1 MTEEQKKLA
10 EKIAAAEE
18 RSAKARKEQAA
29 AAKDLQEYDEKL
41 TINQKRILNLQG
53 IGRDKY
59 LEQKKIQRQV
69 AEEQKKI
76 ADEAEREFEA
86 KKQAAAFDSSIAKLR
101 KKNRD
106 ISKDILKTIT
116 KGAGKLIQSAGL
128 EEQNVRLRQKFN
140 DETINNLANEDFRA
154 SKSEEEL
161 ERLEEQVNLNNALGD
176 IEKEILTELETGGV
190 SQMEKEDILNSL
202 REKGVDISK
211 LSAEQL
217 ERMEI
222 QAEKLSKVTKN
233 LDEDFQKAYEETGR
247 ISQGLDEMIDKAE
260 MFGSILTNSQLR
272 SVALRGAVL
281 GVAGALDKD
290 VFDSAK
296 EVRQELGLSVADS
309 AKFGFQITRNS
320 KLLGILGGNAEEVK
334 NFSVEIANEFGNI
347 GNLTDDTLKQFVDL
361 SAATGLTGQNA
372 AKLAN
377 SIMSIQG
384 GTLETSLNTIKV
396 FENLARAEG
405 VSSKIILEDLAE
417 DADKFAEF
425 AKDGGKNLAEAAIA
439 ARKLGMN
446 LSTVAGIADKL
457 LEFESSIES
466 QMQAQVLLGRSIN
479 LDKARE
485 LALSGNL
492 KGLAEEVKNQVG
504 SQAEFEAMNVV
515 QRRALAEALGTNVA
529 DLGRMVRGED
539 TSAMLAEKRAA
550 AEEKRGETQMAIMKS
565 MEGMIGLMA
574 IMQGASAAMLLIEQI
589 RTAEYGKQAILN
601 VKNAFLEAKKAKS
614 STAGALAAATKAVF
628 SNPLLALG
636 SLAVLGG
643 VIATANALMKPKE
656 SIEDGFVDSEGN
668 VISTP
673 KGSINIDSDDDM
685 IVGSDLFGGG
695 GNQTSQPNVKVDFTA
710 LESTS
715 AAQLKETK
723 EMNQTNKRLL
733 RQNEALM
740 RELITKTGNSS
751 LANTI

>member
-1 MTEEQKKLA
+1 MTEEQQRIA

-18 RSAKARKEQAA
+18 RSAKAKKEAA
-29 AAKDLQEYDEKL
+29 AAARDQLEYDEKL
-41 TINQKRILNLQG
+41 TLSQKRSLSAQG
-53 IGRDKY
+53 ISRDKY
-59 LEQKKIQRQV
+59 LEQKKIQRQI
-69 AEEQKKI
+69 ADDTEREKEAKQKI
-76 ADEAEREFEA
+76 AS
-86 KKQAAAFDSSIAKLR
+86 FDSNIANLR

-106 ISKDILKTIT
+106 ISKDILKVIT
-116 KGAGKLIQSAGL
+116 KGSGQLVQNLGIDEQS
-128 EEQNVRLRQKFN
+128 VRARQQFN
-140 DETINNLANEDFRA
+140 DATIAALANEDFR
-154 SKSEEEL
+154 SKKSQEEL
-161 ERLEEQVNLNNALGD
+161 DSLEEQVKVNNTIGD
-176 IEKEILTELETGGV
+176 IEKEILQELETGGV
-190 SQMEKEDILNSL
+190 SRMTKEDVLNSM
-202 REKGVDISK
+202 REKGVDLSK
-211 LSAEQL
+211 LTAEQL
-217 ERMEI
+217 EKMEEE
-222 QAEKLSKVTKN
+222 AERIAKATEN
-233 LDEDFQKAYEETGR
+233 MDENFQKAYEETGR
-247 ISQGLDEMIDKAE
+247 ITQGLQEMIDKADT
-260 MFGSILTNSQLR
+260 FAGILSNSQLR
-272 SVALRGAVL
+272 SVALRGAIL
-281 GVAGALDKD
+281 GVAGAFAKD

-296 EVRQELGLSVADS
+296 DVRQELGLSITDS
-309 AKFGFQITRNS
+309 AKFGFQITRNA

-384 GTLETSLNTIKV
+384 GTLETSLNTIKI

-457 LEFESSIES
+457 LEFETSIEN

-515 QRRALAEALGTNVA
+515 QRRALAEALGTSVA

-539 TSAMLAEKRAA
+539 TSAQLAEKRAA
-550 AEEKRGETQMAIMKS
+550 AEVKRGETQLEIMKA
-565 MEGMIGLMA
+565 MEAMTQLMLVG
-574 IMQGASAAMLLIEQI
+574 QGISAAMLVVDQA
-589 RTAEYGKQAILN
+589 RTALAGTRTAAEFAANRAKGVGLTKSIGMAIAGLFESGSK
-601 VKNAFLEAKKAKS
+601 VPFLL
-614 STAGALAAATKAVF
+614 GI
-628 SNPLLALG
+628 PLALG
-636 SLAVLGG
+636 A
-643 VIATANALMKPKE
+643 IALLYNQISKAGSE
-656 SIEDGFVDSEGN
+656 SQSIQDGFVDSQGN

-673 KGSINIDSDDDM
+673 KGSINLDKDDDM
-685 IVGSDLFGGG
+685 LVGTNLFGDG

-723 EMNQTNKRLL
+723 EMNQINKKLL

-751 LANTI
+751 LANTV

>member
-1 MTEEQKKLA
+1 MTEEQQRIA

-18 RSAKARKEQAA
+18 RSAKAKKEAA
-29 AAKDLQEYDEKL
+29 AAARDQLEYDEKL
-41 TINQKRILNLQG
+41 TLSQKRSLSAQG
-53 IGRDKY
+53 ISRDKY
-59 LEQKKIQRQV
+59 LEQKKIQRQI
-69 AEEQKKI
+69 ADDTEREKEAKQKI
-76 ADEAEREFEA
+76 AS
-86 KKQAAAFDSSIAKLR
+86 FDSNIANLR

-106 ISKDILKTIT
+106 ISKDILKVIT
-116 KGAGKLIQSAGL
+116 KGSGQLVQNLGIDEQS
-128 EEQNVRLRQKFN
+128 VRARQQFN
-140 DETINNLANEDFRA
+140 DATIAALANEDFR
-154 SKSEEEL
+154 SKKSQEEL
-161 ERLEEQVNLNNALGD
+161 DSLEEQVKVNNTIGD
-176 IEKEILTELETGGV
+176 IEKEILQELETGGV
-190 SQMEKEDILNSL
+190 SRMTKEDVLNSM
-202 REKGVDISK
+202 REKGVDLSK
-211 LSAEQL
+211 LTAEQL
-217 ERMEI
+217 EKMEEE
-222 QAEKLSKVTKN
+222 AERIAKATEN
-233 LDEDFQKAYEETGR
+233 MDENFQKAYEETGR
-247 ISQGLDEMIDKAE
+247 ITQGLQEMIDKADT
-260 MFGSILTNSQLR
+260 FAGILSNSQLR
-272 SVALRGAVL
+272 SVALRGAIL
-281 GVAGALDKD
+281 GVAGAFAKD

-296 EVRQELGLSVADS
+296 DVRQELGLSITDS
-309 AKFGFQITRNS
+309 AKFGFQITRNA

-384 GTLETSLNTIKV
+384 GTLETSLNTIKI

-457 LEFESSIES
+457 LEFETSIEN

-515 QRRALAEALGTNVA
+515 QRRALAEALGTSVA

-539 TSAMLAEKRAA
+539 TSAQLAEKRAA
-550 AEEKRGETQMAIMKS
+550 AEVKRGETQLEIMKA
-565 MEGMIGLMA
+565 MEAMTQLMLFG
-574 IMQGASAAMLLIEQI
+574 QGISAAMLVVDQA
-589 RTAEYGKQAILN
+589 RTALAGTRTAAEFAANRAKGVGLTKSIGMAIAGLFESGSK
-601 VKNAFLEAKKAKS
+601 VPFLL
-614 STAGALAAATKAVF
+614 GI
-628 SNPLLALG
+628 PLALG
-636 SLAVLGG
+636 A
-643 VIATANALMKPKE
+643 IALLYNQISKAGSE
-656 SIEDGFVDSEGN
+656 SQSIQDGFVDSQGN

-673 KGSINIDSDDDM
+673 KGSINLDKDDDM
-685 IVGSDLFGGG
+685 LVGTNLFGDG

-723 EMNQTNKRLL
+723 EMNQINKKLL

-751 LANTI
+751 LANTV

>member
-1 MTEEQKKLA
+1 MAEDKDRLYTQRRQAAEAEKKLEQEKNQLLRERNDLNIKDEA
-10 EKIAAAEE
+10 TYQRAERIRVRLAKIDEDISSSRDTQLTTTLKIDKLEEARLKKEKILEGIE
-18 RSAKARKEQAA
+18 G
-29 AAKDLQEYDEKL
+29 
-41 TINQKRILNLQG
+41 RIAN
-53 IGRDKY
+53 
-59 LEQKKIQRQV
+59 
-69 AEEQKKI
+69 
-76 ADEAEREFEA
+76 
-86 KKQAAAFDSSIAKLR
+86 SR

-106 ISKDILKTIT
+106 ISKDILKVIT
-116 KGAGKLIQSAGL
+116 KGSGKMVQSLGISEQAVASRKEINDQAIRLLSNEERRAELSADEIQDL
-128 EEQNVRLRQKFN
+128 ESTVQ
-140 DETINNLANEDFRA
+140 
-154 SKSEEEL
+154 
-161 ERLEEQVNLNNALGD
+161 LNNAIGD
-176 IEKEILTELETGGV
+176 IEKEILQELEAGGV
-190 SQMEKEDILNSL
+190 NTMSQQDVINALK
-202 REKGVDISK
+202 EKGVDVSK
-211 LSAEQL
+211 LTVEQL
-217 ERMEI
+217 KQMDK
-222 QAEKLSKVTKN
+222 QANRIAGATELM
-233 LDEDFQKAYEETGR
+233 DENFQKAYEETGR
-247 ISQGLDEMIDKAE
+247 ITQGLDDMIEKVDT
-260 MFGSILTNSQLR
+260 FGALLKNSELR
-272 SVALRGAVL
+272 SIALRGAVL
-281 GVAGALDKD
+281 GVAASFAKD

-296 EVRQELGLSVADS
+296 DVRQELGLSITDS
-309 AKFGFQITRNS
+309 AKFGFQIARNA
-320 KLLGILGGNAEEVK
+320 KHLATLGGNAEEVK

-347 GNLTDDTLKQFVDL
+347 GNLTDDALKQFVDL

-384 GTLETSLNTIKV
+384 GTLETSLNTIKI

-457 LEFESSIES
+457 LEFETSIEN
-466 QMQAQVLLGRSIN
+466 QMQAQVLLGRSLN

-485 LALSGNL
+485 LALSGDL

-550 AEEKRGETQMAIMKS
+550 AEEQRARTQLDIMKS
-565 MEGMIGLMA
+565 MEVMTGLMVS
-574 IMQGASAAMLLIEQI
+574 MQGLSGAMLLLEKLRNAEKVKSSIYQAKTILLNRKELGLSVASAA
-589 RTAEYGKQAILN
+589 AE
-601 VKNAFLEAKKAKS
+601 
-614 STAGALAAATKAVF
+614 AAKAVF
-628 SNPLLALG
+628 KNPIIALG
-636 SLAVLGG
+636 AAAALGGLVLG
-643 VIATANALMKPKE
+643 IRSLTKPKE
-656 SIEDGFVDSEGN
+656 EIEDGFVDSEGN

-695 GNQTSQPNVKVDFTA
+695 GNQTSQPNVKVDFTT

-723 EMNQTNKRLL
+723 EMNQINKKLL

-751 LANTI
+751 LANTV

>member
-1 MTEEQKKLA
+1 MTEEQQRIA

-18 RSAKARKEQAA
+18 RSAKAKKEAA
-29 AAKDLQEYDEKL
+29 AAARDQLEYDEKL
-41 TINQKRILNLQG
+41 TLSQKRSLSAQG
-53 IGRDKY
+53 ISRDKY
-59 LEQKKIQRQV
+59 LEQKKIQRQI
-69 AEEQKKI
+69 ADDTEREKEAKQKI
-76 ADEAEREFEA
+76 AS
-86 KKQAAAFDSSIAKLR
+86 FDSNIANLR

-106 ISKDILKTIT
+106 ISKDILKVIT
-116 KGAGKLIQSAGL
+116 KGSGQLVQNLGIDEQS
-128 EEQNVRLRQKFN
+128 VRARQQFN
-140 DETINNLANEDFRA
+140 DATIAALANEDFR
-154 SKSEEEL
+154 SKKSQEEL
-161 ERLEEQVNLNNALGD
+161 DSLEEQVKVNNTIGD
-176 IEKEILTELETGGV
+176 IEKEILQELETGGV
-190 SQMEKEDILNSL
+190 SRMTKEDVLNSM
-202 REKGVDISK
+202 REKGVDLSK
-211 LSAEQL
+211 LTAEQL
-217 ERMEI
+217 EKMEEE
-222 QAEKLSKVTKN
+222 AERIAKATEN
-233 LDEDFQKAYEETGR
+233 MDENFQKAYEETGR
-247 ISQGLDEMIDKAE
+247 ITQGLQEMIDKADT
-260 MFGSILTNSQLR
+260 FAGILSNSQLR
-272 SVALRGAVL
+272 SVALRGAIL
-281 GVAGALDKD
+281 GVAGAFAKD

-296 EVRQELGLSVADS
+296 DVRQELGLSITDS
-309 AKFGFQITRNS
+309 AKFGFQITRNA

-384 GTLETSLNTIKV
+384 GTLETSLNTIKI

-457 LEFESSIES
+457 LEFETSIEN

-515 QRRALAEALGTNVA
+515 QRRALAEALGTSVA

-539 TSAMLAEKRAA
+539 TSAQLAEKRAA
-550 AEEKRGETQMAIMKS
+550 AEVKRGETQLEIMKA
-565 MEGMIGLMA
+565 MEAMTQLMLFG
-574 IMQGASAAMLLIEQI
+574 QGISAAMLVVDQA
-589 RTAEYGKQAILN
+589 RTALAGTRTAAEFAANRAKGVGLTKSIGMAIAGLFESGSK
-601 VKNAFLEAKKAKS
+601 VPFLL
-614 STAGALAAATKAVF
+614 GI
-628 SNPLLALG
+628 PLALG
-636 SLAVLGG
+636 A
-643 VIATANALMKPKE
+643 IALLYNQISKAGSE
-656 SIEDGFVDSEGN
+656 SQSIQDGFVDSQGN

-673 KGSINIDSDDDM
+673 KGSINLDKDDDM
-685 IVGSDLFGGG
+685 LVGTNLFGDG

-723 EMNQTNKRLL
+723 EMNQINKKLL

-740 RELITKTGNSS
+740 
-751 LANTI
+751 

>member
-1 MTEEQKKLA
+1 MTEEQQRIA

-18 RSAKARKEQAA
+18 RSAKAKKEAA
-29 AAKDLQEYDEKL
+29 AAARDQLEYDEKL
-41 TINQKRILNLQG
+41 TLSQKRSLSAQG
-53 IGRDKY
+53 ISRDKY
-59 LEQKKIQRQV
+59 LEQKKIQRQ
-69 AEEQKKI
+69 I
-76 ADEAEREFEA
+76 ADDTEREKEA
-86 KKQAAAFDSSIAKLR
+86 KRETAAFDSNIANLR

-106 ISKDILKTIT
+106 ISKDILKVIT
-116 KGAGKLIQSAGL
+116 KGSGQLVQNLGIDEQS
-128 EEQNVRLRQKFN
+128 VRARQQFN
-140 DETINNLANEDFRA
+140 DATIAALANEDFR
-154 SKSEEEL
+154 SKKSQEEL
-161 ERLEEQVNLNNALGD
+161 DSLEEQVKVNNTIGD
-176 IEKEILTELETGGV
+176 IEKEILQELETGGV
-190 SQMEKEDILNSL
+190 SRMTKEDVLNSM
-202 REKGVDISK
+202 REKGVDLSK
-211 LSAEQL
+211 LTAEQL
-217 ERMEI
+217 EKMEEE
-222 QAEKLSKVTKN
+222 AERIAKATEN
-233 LDEDFQKAYEETGR
+233 MDENFQKAYEETGR
-247 ISQGLDEMIDKAE
+247 ITQGLQEMIDKADT
-260 MFGSILTNSQLR
+260 FAGILSNSQLR
-272 SVALRGAVL
+272 SVALRGAIL
-281 GVAGALDKD
+281 GVAGAFAKD

-296 EVRQELGLSVADS
+296 DVRQELGLSITDS
-309 AKFGFQITRNS
+309 AKFGFQITRNA

-384 GTLETSLNTIKV
+384 GTLETSLNTIKI

-457 LEFESSIES
+457 LEFETSIEN

-515 QRRALAEALGTNVA
+515 QRRALAEALGTSVA

-539 TSAMLAEKRAA
+539 TSAQLAEKRAA
-550 AEEKRGETQMAIMKS
+550 AEVKRGETQLEIMKA
-565 MEGMIGLMA
+565 MEAMTQLMLFG
-574 IMQGASAAMLLIEQI
+574 QGISAAMLVVDQA
-589 RTAEYGKQAILN
+589 RTALAGTRTAAEFAANRAKGVGLTKSIGMAIAGLFESGSK
-601 VKNAFLEAKKAKS
+601 VPFLL
-614 STAGALAAATKAVF
+614 GI
-628 SNPLLALG
+628 PLALG
-636 SLAVLGG
+636 A
-643 VIATANALMKPKE
+643 IALLYNQISKAGSE
-656 SIEDGFVDSEGN
+656 SQSIQDGFVDSQGN

-673 KGSINIDSDDDM
+673 KGSINLDKDDDM
-685 IVGSDLFGGG
+685 LVGTNLFGDG

-723 EMNQTNKRLL
+723 EMNQINKKLL

-751 LANTI
+751 LANTV

>member
-1 MTEEQKKLA
+1 MTEEQQRIA

-18 RSAKARKEQAA
+18 RSAKAKKEAA
-29 AAKDLQEYDEKL
+29 AAARDQLEYDEKL
-41 TINQKRILNLQG
+41 TLSQKRSLSAQG
-53 IGRDKY
+53 ISRDKY
-59 LEQKKIQRQV
+59 LEQKKIQRQI
-69 AEEQKKI
+69 ADDTEREKEAKQKI
-76 ADEAEREFEA
+76 AS
-86 KKQAAAFDSSIAKLR
+86 FDSNIANLR

-106 ISKDILKTIT
+106 ISKDILKVIT
-116 KGAGKLIQSAGL
+116 KGSGQLVQNLGIDEQS
-128 EEQNVRLRQKFN
+128 VRARQQFN
-140 DETINNLANEDFRA
+140 DATIAALANEDFR
-154 SKSEEEL
+154 SKKSQEEL
-161 ERLEEQVNLNNALGD
+161 DSLEEQVKVNNTIGD
-176 IEKEILTELETGGV
+176 IEKEILQELETGGV
-190 SQMEKEDILNSL
+190 SRMTKEDVLNSM
-202 REKGVDISK
+202 REKGVDLSK
-211 LSAEQL
+211 LTAEQL
-217 ERMEI
+217 EKMEEE
-222 QAEKLSKVTKN
+222 AERIAKATEN
-233 LDEDFQKAYEETGR
+233 MDENFQKAYEETGR
-247 ISQGLDEMIDKAE
+247 ITQGLQEMIDKADT
-260 MFGSILTNSQLR
+260 FAGILSNSQLR
-272 SVALRGAVL
+272 SVALRGAIL
-281 GVAGALDKD
+281 GVAGAFAKD

-296 EVRQELGLSVADS
+296 DVRQELGLSITDS
-309 AKFGFQITRNS
+309 AKFGFQITRNA

-384 GTLETSLNTIKV
+384 GTLETSLNTIKI

-457 LEFESSIES
+457 LEFETSIEN

-504 SQAEFEAMNVV
+504 SQAEFEDMNVV
-515 QRRALAEALGTNVA
+515 QRRALAEALGTSVA

-539 TSAMLAEKRAA
+539 TSAQLAEKRAA
-550 AEEKRGETQMAIMKS
+550 AEVKRGETQLEIMKA
-565 MEGMIGLMA
+565 MEAMTQLMLFG
-574 IMQGASAAMLLIEQI
+574 QGISAAMLVVDQA
-589 RTAEYGKQAILN
+589 RTALAGTRTAAEFAANRAKGVGLTKSIGMAIAGLFESGSK
-601 VKNAFLEAKKAKS
+601 VPFLL
-614 STAGALAAATKAVF
+614 GI
-628 SNPLLALG
+628 PLALG
-636 SLAVLGG
+636 A
-643 VIATANALMKPKE
+643 IALLYNQISKAGSE
-656 SIEDGFVDSEGN
+656 SQSIQDGFVDSQGN

-673 KGSINIDSDDDM
+673 KGSINLDKDDDM
-685 IVGSDLFGGG
+685 LVGTNLFGDG

-723 EMNQTNKRLL
+723 EMNQINKKLL

-751 LANTI
+751 LANTV

>member
-1 MTEEQKKLA
+1 MTEEQKILA

-18 RSAKARKEQAA
+18 RSAKARKEAAA

-59 LEQKKIQRQV
+59 LEQKKIQRQ
-69 AEEQKKI
+69 I
-76 ADEAEREFEA
+76 ADEADREFEA
-86 KKQAAAFDSSIAKLR
+86 KKEAAAFDSNIAKLR

-128 EEQNVRLRQKFN
+128 EEQNVRIRQKFN
-140 DETINNLANEDFRA
+140 EATINNLANEDFRA

-190 SQMEKEDILNSL
+190 SRMEKEDILNSL
-202 REKGVDISK
+202 REKGIDTNK
-211 LSAEQL
+211 LSAKQIE
-217 ERMEI
+217 EMEI
-222 QAEKLSKVTKN
+222 QASKLAKVTKN

-247 ISQGLDEMIDKAE
+247 MSQGLDEMIDKVE
-260 MFGSILTNSQLR
+260 TFGAILTNSKLA
-272 SVALRGAVL
+272 SIALRGAVL
-281 GVAGALDKD
+281 GVAGAFAKD

-309 AKFGFQITRNS
+309 AKFGFQITRNA

-347 GNLTDDTLKQFVDL
+347 GNLTDDVLKQFVDL

-384 GTLETSLNTIKV
+384 GTLETSLNTIKI

-457 LEFESSIES
+457 LEFETSIEN

-504 SQAEFEAMNVV
+504 SQAEFEAMNVI
-515 QRRALAEALGTNVA
+515 QRRALAEAIGTNVA

-539 TSAMLAEKRAA
+539 TSAQLAEKRAA
-550 AEEKRGETQMAIMKS
+550 AEEKRGETQMQIMKT
-565 MEGMIGLMA
+565 MEGMMGLMA

-614 STAGALAAATKAVF
+614 STAGALAAAAKAVF

-643 VIATANALMKPKE
+643 VIATVNALMKPKE

-685 IVGSDLFGGG
+685 IVGSNLFGGG
-695 GNQTSQPNVKVDFTA
+695 GNQTSQQNVKVDFTA

-723 EMNQTNKRLL
+723 EMNQTNKKLL

>member
-1 MTEEQKKLA
+1 MTEEQKRIA
-10 EKIAAAEE
+10 EEIAAAEE

-59 LEQKKIQRQV
+59 LEQKKIQRQT
-69 AEEQKKI
+69 

-86 KKQAAAFDSSIAKLR
+86 KKEAAAFDSNIAKLR

-140 DETINNLANEDFRA
+140 EVTINNLANEDFRA

-190 SQMEKEDILNSL
+190 SRMEKEDILNSL
-202 REKGVDISK
+202 REKGIDTNK
-211 LSAEQL
+211 LSVAQITE
-217 ERMEI
+217 MEK
-222 QAEKLSKVTKN
+222 QAQKLANVTQN
-233 LDEDFQKAYEETGR
+233 LDEDFQKAFEETGR

-281 GVAGALDKD
+281 GVAGAFAKD

-296 EVRQELGLSVADS
+296 DVRQELGLSVADS
-309 AKFGFQITRNS
+309 AKFGFQITRNA

-347 GNLTDDTLKQFVDL
+347 GNLTDDALKQFVDL

-384 GTLETSLNTIKV
+384 GTLETSLNTIKI

-457 LEFESSIES
+457 LEFETSIEN

-550 AEEKRGETQMAIMKS
+550 AEEERAETQLQLMKS
-565 MEGMIGLMA
+565 MEGFVKLMA
-574 IMQGASAAMLLIEQI
+574 IAQGIQGAMFLVDKARLAMDAARKSKLGVELALRGTIFGLSLG
-589 RTAEYGKQAILN
+589 TAIAAL
-601 VKNAFLEAKKAKS
+601 
-614 STAGALAAATKAVF
+614 TATIVGVAGIGALLVAAYGAVNKGK
-628 SNPLLALG
+628 SMA
-636 SLAVLGG
+636 
-643 VIATANALMKPKE
+643 
-656 SIEDGFVDSEGN
+656 DGTIDSEGN
-668 VISTP
+668 TVLTP
-673 KGSINIDSDDDM
+673 KGSINLDKDDDM
-685 IVGSDLFGGG
+685 IVGTKLFSGD
-695 GNQTSQPNVKVDFTA
+695 GNQTSQMTQPNIKVDFTA

-723 EMNQTNKRLL
+723 EMNQINKKLL

-751 LANTI
+751 LANTV

>member
-1 MTEEQKKLA
+1 MTEEQKILA

-18 RSAKARKEQAA
+18 RSAKARKEAAA

-59 LEQKKIQRQV
+59 LEQKKIQRQ
-69 AEEQKKI
+69 I
-76 ADEAEREFEA
+76 ADEADREFEA
-86 KKQAAAFDSSIAKLR
+86 KKEAAAFDSNIAKLR

-128 EEQNVRLRQKFN
+128 EEQNVRIRQKFN
-140 DETINNLANEDFRA
+140 EATINNLANEDFRA

-190 SQMEKEDILNSL
+190 SRMEKEDILNSL
-202 REKGVDISK
+202 REKGIDTNK
-211 LSAEQL
+211 LSAKQIE
-217 ERMEI
+217 EMEI
-222 QAEKLSKVTKN
+222 QASKLAKVTKN

-247 ISQGLDEMIDKAE
+247 MSQGLDEMIDKVE
-260 MFGSILTNSQLR
+260 TFGAILTNSKLA
-272 SVALRGAVL
+272 SIALRGAVL
-281 GVAGALDKD
+281 GVAGAFAKD

-296 EVRQELGLSVADS
+296 DVRQELGLSVADS
-309 AKFGFQITRNS
+309 AKFGFQITRNA

-347 GNLTDDTLKQFVDL
+347 GNLTDDVLKQFVDL

-384 GTLETSLNTIKV
+384 GTLETSLNTIKI

-457 LEFESSIES
+457 LEFETSIEN

-504 SQAEFEAMNVV
+504 SQAEFEAMNVI
-515 QRRALAEALGTNVA
+515 QRRALAEAIGTNVA

-539 TSAMLAEKRAA
+539 TSAQLAEKRAA
-550 AEEKRGETQMAIMKS
+550 AEEKRGETQMQIMKT
-565 MEGMIGLMA
+565 MEGMMGLMA
-574 IMQGASAAMLLIEQI
+574 LMQGVSAAMLLIEQLK
-589 RTAEYGKQAILN
+589 TFEYGKQSVLN

-614 STAGALAAATKAVF
+614 STAGALAAAAKAVF

-643 VIATANALMKPKE
+643 VIATVNALMKPKE

-685 IVGSDLFGGG
+685 IVGSNLFGGG
-695 GNQTSQPNVKVDFTA
+695 GNQTSQQNVKVDFTA

-723 EMNQTNKRLL
+723 EMNQTNKKLL

>member
-1 MTEEQKKLA
+1 MA
-10 EKIAAAEE
+10 EN
-18 RSAKARKEQAA
+18 
-29 AAKDLQEYDEKL
+29 KDRLY
-41 TINQKRILNLQG
+41 T
-53 IGRDKY
+53 
-59 LEQKKIQRQV
+59 QRRQ
-69 AEEQKKI
+69 AEEQINKLLEERNRLENEYANIADKRTKPALSILKDAKEIEQEIQNLKLDQLQTSKKI
-76 ADEAEREFEA
+76 DEIDRERT
-86 KKQAAAFDSSIAKLR
+86 KKEQLLEGIEGKIANSR
-101 KKNRD
+101 KKTRD
-106 ISKDILKTIT
+106 ISKDILKVIT
-116 KGAGKLIQSAGL
+116 KGAGKLVQSLGIDEKAVARRK
-128 EEQNVRLRQKFN
+128 EIN
-140 DETINNLANEDFRA
+140 DQTIKLLSNEDQR
-154 SKSEEEL
+154 SKLKADEIQEL
-161 ERLEEQVNLNNALGD
+161 ESTIKLNNAIGD

-190 SQMEKEDILNSL
+190 SQMNQQDVINSL
-202 REKGVDISK
+202 KEKGLDVSK
-211 LSAEQL
+211 LTADQITF
-217 ERMEI
+217 MEK
-222 QAEKLSKVTKN
+222 QAKRIAGATELM
-233 LDEDFQKAYEETGR
+233 DENFQKAYSEVAQIT
-247 ISQGLDEMIDKAE
+247 SGLDDMISKAE
-260 MFGSILTNSQLR
+260 TFGAILTNSKLT
-272 SVALRGAVL
+272 SLALRGAVL
-281 GVAGALDKD
+281 GVAGAFAKD

-309 AKFGFQITRNS
+309 AKFGFQITRNA

-347 GNLTDDTLKQFVDL
+347 GNLTDDVLKQFVDL

-457 LEFESSIES
+457 LEFETSIEN

-504 SQAEFEAMNVV
+504 SQAEFEAMNVI

-539 TSAMLAEKRAA
+539 TSAQLAEKRAA
-550 AEEKRGETQMAIMKS
+550 AEEKRGETQMQIMKT
-565 MEGMIGLMA
+565 MEGMMGLMA
-574 IMQGASAAMLLIEQI
+574 LMQGVSAAMLLIEQLK
-589 RTAEYGKQAILN
+589 TFEYGKQSVLN

-614 STAGALAAATKAVF
+614 STAGALAAAAKAVF

-643 VIATANALMKPKE
+643 VIAGVNALMKPKE

-685 IVGSDLFGGG
+685 IVGSNLFGGG
-695 GNQTSQPNVKVDFTA
+695 GNQTSQQNVKVDFTA

-723 EMNQTNKRLL
+723 EMNQTNKKLL

>member
-1 MTEEQKKLA
+1 MTEEQKILA

-18 RSAKARKEQAA
+18 RSAKARKEAAA

-59 LEQKKIQRQV
+59 LEQKKIQRQ
-69 AEEQKKI
+69 I
-76 ADEAEREFEA
+76 ADEADREFEA
-86 KKQAAAFDSSIAKLR
+86 KKEAAAFDSNIAKLR

-128 EEQNVRLRQKFN
+128 EEQNVRIRQKFN
-140 DETINNLANEDFRA
+140 EATINNLANEDFRA

-190 SQMEKEDILNSL
+190 SRMEKEDILNSL
-202 REKGVDISK
+202 REKGIDTNK
-211 LSAEQL
+211 LSAKQIE
-217 ERMEI
+217 EMEI
-222 QAEKLSKVTKN
+222 QASKLAKVTKN

-247 ISQGLDEMIDKAE
+247 MSQGLDEMIDKVE
-260 MFGSILTNSQLR
+260 TFGAILTNSKLA
-272 SVALRGAVL
+272 SIALRGAVL
-281 GVAGALDKD
+281 GVAGAFAKD

-309 AKFGFQITRNS
+309 AKFGFQITRNA

-347 GNLTDDTLKQFVDL
+347 GNLTDDVLKQFVDL

-384 GTLETSLNTIKV
+384 GTLETSLNTIKI

-457 LEFESSIES
+457 LEFETSIEN

-504 SQAEFEAMNVV
+504 SQAEFEAMNVI
-515 QRRALAEALGTNVA
+515 QRRALAEAIGTNVA

-539 TSAMLAEKRAA
+539 TSAQLAEKRAA
-550 AEEKRGETQMAIMKS
+550 AEEKRGETQMQIMKT
-565 MEGMIGLMA
+565 MEGMMGLMA
-574 IMQGASAAMLLIEQI
+574 LMQGVSAAMLLIEQLK
-589 RTAEYGKQAILN
+589 TFEYGKQSVLN

-614 STAGALAAATKAVF
+614 STAGALAAAAKAVF

-643 VIATANALMKPKE
+643 VIATVNALMKPKE

-685 IVGSDLFGGG
+685 IVGSNLFGGG
-695 GNQTSQPNVKVDFTA
+695 GNQTSQQNVKVDFTA

-723 EMNQTNKRLL
+723 EMNQTNKKLL

>member
-1 MTEEQKKLA
+1 MTEEQQRIA

-18 RSAKARKEQAA
+18 RSAKAKKEAA
-29 AAKDLQEYDEKL
+29 AAARDQLEYDEKL
-41 TINQKRILNLQG
+41 TLSQKRSLSAQG
-53 IGRDKY
+53 ISRDKY
-59 LEQKKIQRQV
+59 LEQKKIQRQI
-69 AEEQKKI
+69 ADDTEREKEAKQKI
-76 ADEAEREFEA
+76 AS
-86 KKQAAAFDSSIAKLR
+86 FDSNIANLR

-106 ISKDILKTIT
+106 ISKDILKVIT
-116 KGAGKLIQSAGL
+116 KGSGQLVQNLGIDEQS
-128 EEQNVRLRQKFN
+128 VRARQQFN
-140 DETINNLANEDFRA
+140 DATIAALANEDFR
-154 SKSEEEL
+154 SKKSQEEL
-161 ERLEEQVNLNNALGD
+161 DSLEEQVKVNNTIGD
-176 IEKEILTELETGGV
+176 IEKEILQELETGGV
-190 SQMEKEDILNSL
+190 SRMTKEDVLNSM
-202 REKGVDISK
+202 REKGVDLSK
-211 LSAEQL
+211 LTAEQL
-217 ERMEI
+217 EKMEEE
-222 QAEKLSKVTKN
+222 AERIAKATEN
-233 LDEDFQKAYEETGR
+233 MDENFQKAYEETGR
-247 ISQGLDEMIDKAE
+247 ITQGLQEMIDKADT
-260 MFGSILTNSQLR
+260 FAGILSNSQLR

-281 GVAGALDKD
+281 GVAGAFAKD

-296 EVRQELGLSVADS
+296 DVRQELGLSDADS
-309 AKFGFQITRNS
+309 AKFGFQITRNA

-384 GTLETSLNTIKV
+384 GTLETSLNTIKI

-457 LEFESSIES
+457 LEFETSIEN

-515 QRRALAEALGTNVA
+515 QRRALAEALGTSVA

-539 TSAMLAEKRAA
+539 TSAQLAEKRAA
-550 AEEKRGETQMAIMKS
+550 AEVKRGETQLEIMKA
-565 MEGMIGLMA
+565 MEAMTQLMLFG
-574 IMQGASAAMLLIEQI
+574 QGISAAMLVVDQA
-589 RTAEYGKQAILN
+589 RTALAGTRTAAEFAANRAKGVGLTKSIGMAIAGLFESGSK
-601 VKNAFLEAKKAKS
+601 VPFLL
-614 STAGALAAATKAVF
+614 GI
-628 SNPLLALG
+628 PLALG
-636 SLAVLGG
+636 A
-643 VIATANALMKPKE
+643 IALLYNQISKAGSE
-656 SIEDGFVDSEGN
+656 SQSIQDGFVDSQGN

-673 KGSINIDSDDDM
+673 KGSINLDKDDDM
-685 IVGSDLFGGG
+685 LVGTNLFGDG

-723 EMNQTNKRLL
+723 EMNQINKKLL

-751 LANTI
+751 LANTV

>member
-1 MTEEQKKLA
+1 MAEDKDRLYTQRRQAAEAEKKLEQEKNQLLRERNDLNIKDEA
-10 EKIAAAEE
+10 TYQRAERIRVRLAKIDEDISSSRDTQLTTTLKIDKLEEARLKKEKILEGIE
-18 RSAKARKEQAA
+18 G
-29 AAKDLQEYDEKL
+29 
-41 TINQKRILNLQG
+41 RIAN
-53 IGRDKY
+53 
-59 LEQKKIQRQV
+59 
-69 AEEQKKI
+69 
-76 ADEAEREFEA
+76 
-86 KKQAAAFDSSIAKLR
+86 SR

-106 ISKDILKTIT
+106 ISKDILKVIT
-116 KGAGKLIQSAGL
+116 KGSGKMVQSLGISEQAVASRKEINDQAIRLLSNEERRAELSADEIQDL
-128 EEQNVRLRQKFN
+128 ESTVQ
-140 DETINNLANEDFRA
+140 
-154 SKSEEEL
+154 
-161 ERLEEQVNLNNALGD
+161 LNNAIGD
-176 IEKEILTELETGGV
+176 IEKEILQELEAGGV
-190 SQMEKEDILNSL
+190 NTMSQQDVINALK
-202 REKGVDISK
+202 EKGVDVSK
-211 LSAEQL
+211 LTVEQL
-217 ERMEI
+217 QNMEK
-222 QAEKLSKVTKN
+222 QANRIAGATELM
-233 LDEDFQKAYEETGR
+233 DENFQKAYEETGR
-247 ISQGLDEMIDKAE
+247 ITQGLDDMIEKVDT
-260 MFGSILTNSQLR
+260 FGALLKNSELR
-272 SVALRGAVL
+272 SIALRGAVL
-281 GVAGALDKD
+281 GVAASFAKD

-296 EVRQELGLSVADS
+296 DVRQELGLSITDS
-309 AKFGFQITRNS
+309 AKFGFQIARNA
-320 KLLGILGGNAEEVK
+320 KHLAILGGNAEEVK

-347 GNLTDDTLKQFVDL
+347 GNLTDDALKQFVDL

-384 GTLETSLNTIKV
+384 GTLETSLNTIKI

-457 LEFESSIES
+457 LEFETSIEN
-466 QMQAQVLLGRSIN
+466 QMQAQVLLGRSLN

-485 LALSGNL
+485 LALSGDL

-550 AEEKRGETQMAIMKS
+550 AEEQRARTQLDIMKS
-565 MEGMIGLMA
+565 MEVMTGLMVS
-574 IMQGASAAMLLIEQI
+574 MQGLSGAMLLLEKLRNAEKVKSSIYQAKTILLNRKELGLSVASAA
-589 RTAEYGKQAILN
+589 AE
-601 VKNAFLEAKKAKS
+601 
-614 STAGALAAATKAVF
+614 AAKAVF
-628 SNPLLALG
+628 KNPIIALG
-636 SLAVLGG
+636 AAAALGGLVLG
-643 VIATANALMKPKE
+643 IRSLTKPKE
-656 SIEDGFVDSEGN
+656 EIEDGFVDSEGN

-695 GNQTSQPNVKVDFTA
+695 GNQTSQPNVKVDFTT

-723 EMNQTNKRLL
+723 EMNQINKKLL

-751 LANTI
+751 LANTV

>member
-1 MTEEQKKLA
+1 MAEDKDRLYTQRRQAAEAEKKLEQEKNQLLRERNDLNIKDEA
-10 EKIAAAEE
+10 TYQRAERIRVRLAKIDEDISSSRDTQLTTTLKIDKLEEARLKKEKILEGIE
-18 RSAKARKEQAA
+18 G
-29 AAKDLQEYDEKL
+29 
-41 TINQKRILNLQG
+41 RIAN
-53 IGRDKY
+53 
-59 LEQKKIQRQV
+59 
-69 AEEQKKI
+69 
-76 ADEAEREFEA
+76 
-86 KKQAAAFDSSIAKLR
+86 SR

-106 ISKDILKTIT
+106 ISKDILKVIT
-116 KGAGKLIQSAGL
+116 KGSGKMVQSLGISEQAVASRKEINDQAIRLLSNEERRAELSADEIQDL
-128 EEQNVRLRQKFN
+128 ESTVQ
-140 DETINNLANEDFRA
+140 
-154 SKSEEEL
+154 
-161 ERLEEQVNLNNALGD
+161 LNNAIGD
-176 IEKEILTELETGGV
+176 IEKEILQELEAGGV
-190 SQMEKEDILNSL
+190 NTMSQQDVINALK
-202 REKGVDISK
+202 EKGVDVSK
-211 LSAEQL
+211 LTVEQL
-217 ERMEI
+217 KQMDK
-222 QAEKLSKVTKN
+222 QANRIAGATELM
-233 LDEDFQKAYEETGR
+233 DENFQKAYEETGR
-247 ISQGLDEMIDKAE
+247 ITQGLDDMIEKVDT
-260 MFGSILTNSQLR
+260 FGALLKNSELR
-272 SVALRGAVL
+272 SIALRGAVL
-281 GVAGALDKD
+281 GVAASFAKD

-296 EVRQELGLSVADS
+296 DVRQELGLSITDS
-309 AKFGFQITRNS
+309 AKFGFQIARNA
-320 KLLGILGGNAEEVK
+320 KHLATLGGNAEEVK

-347 GNLTDDTLKQFVDL
+347 GNLTDDALKQFVDL

-384 GTLETSLNTIKV
+384 GTLETSLNTIKI

-457 LEFESSIES
+457 LEFETSIEN
-466 QMQAQVLLGRSIN
+466 QMQAQVLLGRSLN

-485 LALSGNL
+485 LALSGDL

-550 AEEKRGETQMAIMKS
+550 AEEQRARTQLDIMKS
-565 MEGMIGLMA
+565 MEVMTGLMVS
-574 IMQGASAAMLLIEQI
+574 MQGLSGAMLLLEKLRNAEKVKSSIYQAKTILLNRKELGLSVASAA
-589 RTAEYGKQAILN
+589 AE
-601 VKNAFLEAKKAKS
+601 
-614 STAGALAAATKAVF
+614 AAKAVF
-628 SNPLLALG
+628 KNPIIALG
-636 SLAVLGG
+636 AAAALGGLVLG
-643 VIATANALMKPKE
+643 IRSLTKPKE
-656 SIEDGFVDSEGN
+656 EIEDGFVDSEGN

-685 IVGSDLFGGG
+685 IVGSNLFGGG
-695 GNQTSQPNVKVDFTA
+695 GNQTSQQNVKVDFTA

-723 EMNQTNKRLL
+723 EMNQINKKLL

>member
-1 MTEEQKKLA
+1 MTEEQQRIA

-18 RSAKARKEQAA
+18 RSAKAKKEAA
-29 AAKDLQEYDEKL
+29 AAARDQLEYDEKL
-41 TINQKRILNLQG
+41 TLSQKRSLSAQG
-53 IGRDKY
+53 ISRDKY
-59 LEQKKIQRQV
+59 LEQKKIQRQI
-69 AEEQKKI
+69 ADDTEREKEAKQKI
-76 ADEAEREFEA
+76 AS
-86 KKQAAAFDSSIAKLR
+86 FDSNIANLR

-106 ISKDILKTIT
+106 ISKDILKVIT
-116 KGAGKLIQSAGL
+116 KGSGQLVQNLGIDEQS
-128 EEQNVRLRQKFN
+128 VRARQQFN
-140 DETINNLANEDFRA
+140 DATIAALANEDFR
-154 SKSEEEL
+154 SKKSQEEL
-161 ERLEEQVNLNNALGD
+161 DSLEEQVKVNNTIGD
-176 IEKEILTELETGGV
+176 IEKEILQELETGGV
-190 SQMEKEDILNSL
+190 SRMTKEDVLNSM
-202 REKGVDISK
+202 REKGVDLSK
-211 LSAEQL
+211 LTAEQL
-217 ERMEI
+217 EKMEEE
-222 QAEKLSKVTKN
+222 AERIAKATEN
-233 LDEDFQKAYEETGR
+233 MDENFQKAYEETGR
-247 ISQGLDEMIDKAE
+247 ITQGLQEMIDKADT
-260 MFGSILTNSQLR
+260 FAGILSNSQLR
-272 SVALRGAVL
+272 SVALRGAIL
-281 GVAGALDKD
+281 GVAGAFAKD
-290 VFDSAK
+290 VFQSAK
-296 EVRQELGLSVADS
+296 DVRQELGLSDADS
-309 AKFGFQITRNS
+309 AKFGFQITRNA

-384 GTLETSLNTIKV
+384 GTLETSLNTIKI

-457 LEFESSIES
+457 LEFETSIEN

-515 QRRALAEALGTNVA
+515 QRRALAEALGTSVA

-539 TSAMLAEKRAA
+539 TSAQLAEKRAA
-550 AEEKRGETQMAIMKS
+550 AEVKRGETQLEIMKA
-565 MEGMIGLMA
+565 MEAMTQLMLFG
-574 IMQGASAAMLLIEQI
+574 QGISAAMLVVDQA
-589 RTAEYGKQAILN
+589 RTALAGTRTAAEFAANRAKGVGLTKSIGMAIAGLFESGSK
-601 VKNAFLEAKKAKS
+601 VPFLL
-614 STAGALAAATKAVF
+614 GI
-628 SNPLLALG
+628 PLALG
-636 SLAVLGG
+636 A
-643 VIATANALMKPKE
+643 IALLYNQISKAGSE
-656 SIEDGFVDSEGN
+656 SQSIQDGFVDSQGN

-673 KGSINIDSDDDM
+673 KGSINLDKDDDM
-685 IVGSDLFGGG
+685 LVGTNLFGDG

-723 EMNQTNKRLL
+723 EMNQINKKLL

-751 LANTI
+751 LANTV

>member
-1 MTEEQKKLA
+1 MADKLTEEQKILA

-18 RSAKARKEQAA
+18 RSAKARKEAAA

-59 LEQKKIQRQV
+59 LEQKKIQRQ
-69 AEEQKKI
+69 I
-76 ADEAEREFEA
+76 ADEADREFEA
-86 KKQAAAFDSSIAKLR
+86 KKEAAAFDSNIAKLR

-128 EEQNVRLRQKFN
+128 EEQNVRIRQKFN
-140 DETINNLANEDFRA
+140 EATINNLANEDFRA

-190 SQMEKEDILNSL
+190 SRMEKEDILNSL
-202 REKGVDISK
+202 REKGIDTNK
-211 LSAEQL
+211 LSAKQIE
-217 ERMEI
+217 EMEI
-222 QAEKLSKVTKN
+222 QASKLAKVTKN

-247 ISQGLDEMIDKAE
+247 LSQGLDEMIDKAE
-260 MFGSILTNSQLR
+260 TFGAILTNSKLA
-272 SVALRGAVL
+272 SIALRGAVL
-281 GVAGALDKD
+281 GVAGAFAKD

-296 EVRQELGLSVADS
+296 DVRQELGLSVADS

-457 LEFESSIES
+457 LEFETSIEN

-485 LALSGNL
+485 LALSGDL

-539 TSAMLAEKRAA
+539 TSAQLAEKRAA

-565 MEGMIGLMA
+565 MEGMIGLMTIA
-574 IMQGASAAMLLIEQI
+574 QGISAAMLVVDQA
-589 RTAEYGKQAILN
+589 RTALANTRTATEYAAN
-601 VKNAFLEAKKAKS
+601 RAKGVGLAKS
-614 STAGALAAATKAVF
+614 IGMAIAGLFESGSKVPF
-628 SNPLLALG
+628 LLGIPLALG
-636 SLAVLGG
+636 AIGLLYSQISKASS
-643 VIATANALMKPKE
+643 E
-656 SIEDGFVDSEGN
+656 SQSIKDGFVDSQGN

-685 IVGSDLFGGG
+685 IVGSNLFGGG
-695 GNQTSQPNVKVDFTA
+695 GNQTSQQNVKVDFTA

-751 LANTI
+751 LANTV